1 VAIPEA
7 FFDRLAGL
15 RFASG
20 PELTQF
26 FRTRLGQDFAPWFNR
41 HIANHDAWRD
51 RAIPPGGVTRF
62 PLLWNA
68 FLALRPCALL
78 EVLAYTGVFIQET
91 GGTFLPKS
99 EGFGNARRPGI
110 AYLFDNFAI
119 SDSSGHSFQKASYNT
134 GRANRTAGSL
144 FRDPVYNRA
153 HKHRAL
159 SEKLA
164 GTENPVWDGEDF
176 PDEIF
181 PFSGKPEET
190 GYILEADFFKFRG
203 RGFIQT
209 TWRENYVKL
218 ARLVQAYGGEQP
230 TMRRFR
236 DAWAGLPADEVC
248 TTSCNADWDALFQQS
263 DLVLP
268 CAAVLLHAE
277 GGKYLPLALDA
288 ATANGTGPG
297 SVARMGQRI
306 NGSLDYGR
314 LLRERIGHIAVQM
327 G

>member
-1 VAIPEA
+1 MAIPES
-7 FFDRLAGL
+7 FFDHLAGL
-15 RFASG
+15 RFSSG

-41 HIANHDAWRD
+41 NIAKQHTWRD
-51 RAIPPGGVTRF
+51 RAIPPRGVARF
-62 PLLWNA
+62 PALWDA
-68 FLALRPCALL
+68 FLALRTCTLL

-91 GGTFLPKS
+91 GGTFLPKC
-99 EGFGNARRPGI
+99 EAFGNARRPGI
-110 AYLFDNFAI
+110 AYLFDNFLI

-144 FRDPVYNRA
+144 FRDPLYNRA
-153 HKHRAL
+153 HKHRPL
-159 SEKLA
+159 GDKLA
-164 GTENPVWDGEDF
+164 GTDNPIWDGEDY
-176 PDEIF
+176 PDEVF
-181 PFSGKPEET
+181 PCSGQPEET

-209 TWRENYVKL
+209 TWRENYLGLV
-218 ARLVQAYGGEQP
+218 RFVQAYTGKQAVMLRYRE
-230 TMRRFR
+230 
-236 DAWAGLPADEVC
+236 AWAGLPPDEVC
-248 TTSCNADWDALFQQS
+248 TTSSNADWDALFQQS

-268 CAAVLLHAE
+268 CAAVLLHAQ
-277 GGKYLPLALDA
+277 GSRYLPLALDA

-306 NGSLDYGR
+306 NGSLGYGR
-314 LLRERIGHIAVQM
+314 LLCERVGQMAAQM